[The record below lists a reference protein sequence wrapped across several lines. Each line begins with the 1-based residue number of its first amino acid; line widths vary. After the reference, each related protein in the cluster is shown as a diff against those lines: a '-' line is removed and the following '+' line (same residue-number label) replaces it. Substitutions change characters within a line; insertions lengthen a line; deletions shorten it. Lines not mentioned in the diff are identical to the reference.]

1 MILFPAIAAL
11 IAFAMLS
18 VVVLL
23 AGDAIRERSWHP
35 QHRPVLRAVFVVAL
49 IELVLVAVWVVVAGQ
64 Q

>member
-1 MILFPAIAAL
+1 VILFPAIAAL
-11 IAFAMLS
+11 IAFALLS

-49 IELVLVAVWVVVAGQ
+49 IELVLVAVWVVLAGQ